1 MMGVGV
7 EERIVSWLK
16 AQRVPAA
23 ALPMVADI
31 VQVTDAFCAEHL
43 DAEYAELCRSLAVK
57 LARKRPSPLQRGDRR
72 IWAAGIVH
80 TIGWVNFL
88 ADPAQTPH
96 LRTER
101 LAELLNVKQTTM
113 GNKGALIRGLF
124 GIGRFHEEFVRR
136 DMIDKNLMAWLVE
149 VDGLIMDA
157 RSLPVPVQHELA
169 RIGIIPYVHEQ
180 EQP

>member
-43 DAEYAELCRSLAVK
+43 DAEYAELCRALAVK
-57 LARKRPSPLQRGDRR
+57 LARKRPSPLLRGDRR

-101 LAELLNVKQTTM
+101 LAELLDVKQTTM
-113 GNKGALIRGLF
+113 GNKGALIRDLF

-149 VDGLIMDA
+149 VDGLILDA

-169 RIGIIPYVHEQ
+169 RIGIIPYAHEQ